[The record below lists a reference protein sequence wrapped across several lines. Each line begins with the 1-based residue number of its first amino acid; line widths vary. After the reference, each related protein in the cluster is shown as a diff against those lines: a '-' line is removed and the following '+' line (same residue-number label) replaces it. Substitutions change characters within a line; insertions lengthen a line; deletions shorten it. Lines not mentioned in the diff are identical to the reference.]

1 MNTRNIGDRYEDVA
15 VLYLRQH
22 GYTILERN
30 FRNKIGEID
39 IIAKD
44 GEYLVFVEVKYR
56 RLSDSGH
63 PTEAVNFSK
72 QRRITKTALYY
83 CAHNNKG
90 EYTPMRFDVISI
102 LGDEIMLY
110 QNAFEAVT

>member
-1 MNTRNIGDRYEDVA
+1 MDINRTGLWGEIYAARF
-15 VLYLRQH
+15 LRDN
-22 GYTILERN
+22 GFDLIAGNYR
-30 FRNKIGEID
+30 RRVGEID

-83 CAHNNKG
+83 CAHNNIG